1 MAQSESNGPVAGVE
15 SLGADVSTGRDHSSL
30 PADSLDQIAD
40 DLQRLRIAAGEVSYS
55 ELAARIAHRREENG
69 VNPAAARVARSTVF
83 DIFRTGRS
91 RINAELVAEIVV
103 ALGRDDLEA
112 EAWRTRCLAVRTT
125 MKAQIP
131 PTPHA
136 PLNPTPNSDSRLAF
150 VVVLMVAAV
159 GLNLFGGSVVSKFGL
174 PIFLDMIGTAVV
186 AIVLGPWH
194 GALVG
199 LSTNVVGVFSTVPA
213 TLAYAIVNVAGALV
227 WGYGVRLWHLD
238 KTRLRF
244 LLLNVLVA
252 LACTITAVPIT
263 VLVFGGVAGHA
274 GDDFIATL
282 QAIGDGLW
290 ASVFTVNISIS
301 LADKLITGYTALA
314 IIHLLGR
321 LGLSEISR
329 RNGPSLNTRR

>member
-1 MAQSESNGPVAGVE
+1 MSMES
-15 SLGADVSTGRDHSSL
+15 DRSSL

-55 ELAARIAHRREENG
+55 ELASRIAHRRQENG
-69 VNPAAARVARSTVF
+69 MSPAAARVARSTVF

-103 ALGRDDLEA
+103 ALGDDDVDA
-112 EAWRTRCLAVRTT
+112 EAWRARCLAVRTT
-125 MKAQIP
+125 MKAQ
-131 PTPHA
+131 TPHA
-136 PLNPTPNSDSRLAF
+136 PLTPAPNHDSRLAI

-159 GLNLFGGSVVSKFGL
+159 GLNLFGGSVVSRFEL

-186 AIVLGPWH
+186 AIMLGPWH

-213 TLAYAIVNVAGALV
+213 TLAYAIVNVVGALV

-282 QAIGDGLW
+282 RAIGDGLW

-321 LGLSEISR
+321 LGFSEIIR
-329 RNGPSLNTRR
+329 RRDGPLNTRR

>member
-1 MAQSESNGPVAGVE
+1 M
-15 SLGADVSTGRDHSSL
+15 

-55 ELAARIAHRREENG
+55 ELASRIAHRREENG
-69 VNPAAARVARSTVF
+69 VSPAAARVARSTVF

-91 RINAELVAEIVV
+91 RINAGLVAEIVV
-103 ALGRDDLEA
+103 ALGHDEAEA
-112 EAWRTRCLAVRTT
+112 EAWRSRCLEVRSTA
-125 MKAQIP
+125 KAAA
-131 PTPHA
+131 PHA
-136 PLNPTPNSDSRLAF
+136 PLPPAQNPDSRLAF

-159 GLNLFGGSVVSKFGL
+159 GLNLFGGSVVAKFEL

-186 AIVLGPWH
+186 AIALGPWQ

-199 LSTNVVGVFSTVPA
+199 LSTNVIGVFATVPQ
-213 TLAYAIVNVAGALV
+213 TLAYAIVNVVGALV
-227 WGYGVRLWHLD
+227 WGYGVRLWRMD
-238 KTRLRF
+238 KSRLRF

-282 QAIGDGLW
+282 RAIGDGLW

-329 RNGPSLNTRR
+329 GNGPPLNTRR

>member
-1 MAQSESNGPVAGVE
+1 M
-15 SLGADVSTGRDHSSL
+15 STGRDHSSL

-55 ELAARIAHRREENG
+55 ELASRIAHRREENG
-69 VNPAAARVARSTVF
+69 VSPAAARVARSTVF

-103 ALGRDDLEA
+103 ALGRDDREA
-112 EAWRTRCLAVRTT
+112 EAWRTRCLAVRVTA
-125 MKAQIP
+125 KAQ
-131 PTPHA
+131 TPNA
-136 PLNPTPNSDSRLAF
+136 PLNPTPNPDSRLAF

-159 GLNLFGGSVVSKFGL
+159 GLNLFGGSVVSKFEL

-186 AIVLGPWH
+186 AIVLGPWQ

-213 TLAYAIVNVAGALV
+213 TLAYAIVNVVGALV

-282 QAIGDGLW
+282 RAIGDGLW

-329 RNGPSLNTRR
+329 RDGPALNTRR

>member
-1 MAQSESNGPVAGVE
+1 M
-15 SLGADVSTGRDHSSL
+15 

-55 ELAARIAHRREENG
+55 ELASRIAHRREENG
-69 VNPAAARVARSTVF
+69 VSPAAARVARSTVF

-112 EAWRTRCLAVRTT
+112 EAWRARCLAVRATA
-125 MKAQIP
+125 KAQP
-131 PTPHA
+131 PHA
-136 PLNPTPNSDSRLAF
+136 PLNPTSNSDSRLAF

-159 GLNLFGGSVVSKFGL
+159 GLNLFGGSVVSKFEL

-186 AIVLGPWH
+186 AIVLGPWQ

-213 TLAYAIVNVAGALV
+213 TLAYAIVNVVGALV

-282 QAIGDGLW
+282 RAIGDGLW

-321 LGLSEISR
+321 LGLSEIGR
-329 RNGPSLNTRR
+329 RNGPPLNTRR